1 MRRKREV
8 EPMSGLARSNP
19 HRPTGG
25 LNMKARSLARPAIA
39 AALGGAVWLGTAL
52 AAPAQTLV
60 GTWQGTVP
68 FNGLNL
74 KEVIEITRG
83 ADGKLHGEDY
93 HPGPERAD
101 TRNGNPISTVEVNG
115 RQVHLV
121 LDDSL
126 TPFDAD
132 LSADG
137 NTLEGTT
144 VLVGQTLP
152 FKFERATKKTA
163 WPIDTSPHKVR
174 FVEVEKGIR
183 LEVLDW
189 GGKGPPLVF
198 VPGGGDSAHVFDD
211 FAPKFT
217 GKRHVYAITRRGA
230 GLSSKPEP
238 TSDNYSADRLGED
251 VLAVIDALKLD
262 HPVLAGHS
270 RGGGELSFF
279 ATRHPERVS
288 GLIYLEA
295 GYSYALYDPKTE
307 AKVRELAAKR
317 QGLPPG
323 AAIFQPSGSPQDKIT
338 AAIFRGSDKYTAIK
352 GPVLAIFADHSADPG
367 IEATVNGFEADV
379 PQAKVVRLAHG
390 THYIFTSN
398 PAEVERE
405 MNSFMDGLPN

>member
-1 MRRKREV
+1 MRIPV
-8 EPMSGLARSNP
+8 
-19 HRPTGG
+19 
-25 LNMKARSLARPAIA
+25 A
-39 AALGGAVWLGTAL
+39 AAMAGAVCLASAL
-52 AAPAQTLV
+52 PAWAQTVV
-60 GTWQGTVP
+60 GTWQGYVP

-74 KEVIEITRG
+74 KEVIEITRTP
-83 ADGKLHGEDY
+83 DGKLHGEDY

-101 TRNGNPISTVEVNG
+101 SRNGNPISTIEVNG
-115 RQVHLV
+115 RHVHLV

-126 TPFDAD
+126 TPFDGD

-137 NTLEGTT
+137 NSFSGTT
-144 VLVGQTLP
+144 TLLGQTLP
-152 FKFERATKKTA
+152 FKFERATKETA

-174 FVEVEKGIR
+174 FVEVEKGVR

-217 GKRHVYAITRRGA
+217 GKHHVYAITRRGA
-230 GLSSKPEP
+230 GLSSKPTP
-238 TSDNYSADRLGED
+238 TGDNYSAERLGKD
-251 VLAVIDALKLD
+251 VLAVIDTLKLD

-279 ATRHPERVS
+279 GSRHPERVS
-288 GLIYLEA
+288 GLVYLEA

-307 AKVRELAAKR
+307 AKVRELAAKQ
-317 QGLPPG
+317 QGQLPPG
-323 AAIFQPSGSPQDKIT
+323 GAIFQPSQSPQDQIT
-338 AAIFRGSDKYTAIK
+338 AAIFRGSDKYMAIN
-352 GPVLAIFADHSADPG
+352 GPVLAIFADHSAQPG
-367 IEATVNGFEADV
+367 IQATVDGFEADV
-379 PQAKVVRLAHG
+379 PQAKVVRLAKG

-405 MNSFMDGLPN
+405 MNAFMDGLSKRAR

>member
-1 MRRKREV
+1 MRI
-8 EPMSGLARSNP
+8 L
-19 HRPTGG
+19 
-25 LNMKARSLARPAIA
+25 IA
-39 AALGGAVWLGTAL
+39 AAVAG
-52 AAPAQTLV
+52 LV
-60 GTWQGTVP
+60 GTWQGYIP

-74 KEVIEITRG
+74 KEVITITRG
-83 ADGKLHGEDY
+83 PNGKLHGEDY

-101 TRNGNPISTVEVNG
+101 SRNGNPISTVEVQG
-115 RQVHLV
+115 RHVHLV

-126 TPFDAD
+126 TPFDGD

-137 NTLEGTT
+137 NSLTGTT
-144 VLVGQTLP
+144 TLLGQTLP
-152 FKFERATKKTA
+152 FTFERATRKTA

-217 GKRHVYAITRRGA
+217 GKHHVYAITRRGA
-230 GLSSKPEP
+230 GLSSKPMP
-238 TSDNYSADRLGED
+238 TGDTYSAERLGED

-279 ATRHPERVS
+279 GSKHPERVS

-295 GYSYALYDPKTE
+295 GYSYAFYDPKTE
-307 AKVRELAAKR
+307 SKVRELFAK
-317 QGLPPG
+317 QPGLPPG
-323 AAIFQPSGSPQDKIT
+323 GTTFQPSQSPQDQIT
-338 AAIFRGSDKYTAIK
+338 AAIFRGSDKYTAIH
-352 GPVLAIFADHSADPG
+352 GPVLAIFADHSAQPA
-367 IEATVNGFEADV
+367 IAATVEGFKAGV
-379 PQAKVVRLAHG
+379 PQAKVVSLANG

-405 MNSFMDGLPN
+405 MNAFMDGLPKGTR